1 MSNLVKKLI
10 LGTVQLGL
18 EYGVNNQTGKP
29 NKEAAFRI
37 LKIAHRK
44 GIKIIDTADAYGNVN
59 EIIGEFNKLNPSIH
73 FDIITK
79 FKIIEKFDYSY
90 FLSTFV
96 KLLETLNVKYIHCY
110 MFHDFSNVMSSS
122 EVFVALKELKS
133 NQKIGNVGVSV
144 YDNVEFEKA
153 IENQEIDIIQLPY
166 NLLDNDCQRLELLRL
181 AKRNGKQIHTRS
193 VFLQGLFFKEI
204 DTFSGKL
211 SSLVPYCSMLNDVAV
226 SNGISISR
234 LAMGYALTNKYIDN
248 VLFGV
253 ETEEQLIDNVDSN
266 AIEID
271 LSVRNEVN
279 KIRVKEIEL
288 LNPSNWK

>member
-1 MSNLVKKLI
+1 MLFRS
-10 LGTVQLGL
+10 
-18 EYGVNNQTGKP
+18 
-29 NKEAAFRI
+29 NKETAFKI
-37 LKIAHRK
+37 LKLAYQK
-44 GIKIIDTADAYGNVN
+44 GIRTIDTADAYGNAN

-73 FDIITK
+73 FDVITK
-79 FKIIEKFDYSY
+79 FKIVQKVDSSY

-110 MFHDFSNVMSSS
+110 MFHDFSNVVSSP
-122 EVFVALKELKS
+122 EVFVTLKELKS
-133 NQKIGNVGVSV
+133 NQKIGNIGVSV

-153 IENQEIDIIQLPY
+153 IENHDIDIIQLPY

-181 AKRNGKQIHTRS
+181 AKRNGKQIHIRS
-193 VFLQGLFFKEI
+193 VFLQGLFFKDI
-204 DTFSGKL
+204 NTFSGKL
-211 SSLVPYCSMLNDVAV
+211 SSLVPYCSMLNYVAV
-226 SNGISISR
+226 NNSISISQ
-234 LAMGYALTNKYIDN
+234 LAMGYALTSEYIDN

-253 ETEEQLIDNVDSN
+253 ENEGQLIDNIDSN

-279 KIRVKEIEL
+279 KIRVKEMEL